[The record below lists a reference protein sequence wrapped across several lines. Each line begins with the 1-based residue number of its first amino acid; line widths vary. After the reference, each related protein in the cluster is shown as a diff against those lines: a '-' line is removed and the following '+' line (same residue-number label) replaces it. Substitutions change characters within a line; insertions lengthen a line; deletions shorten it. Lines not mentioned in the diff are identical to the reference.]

1 VLLGQMQGVPENCG
15 GHSIRNP
22 APS

>member
-1 VLLGQMQGVPENCG
+1 VLLGQMQGVPETCG